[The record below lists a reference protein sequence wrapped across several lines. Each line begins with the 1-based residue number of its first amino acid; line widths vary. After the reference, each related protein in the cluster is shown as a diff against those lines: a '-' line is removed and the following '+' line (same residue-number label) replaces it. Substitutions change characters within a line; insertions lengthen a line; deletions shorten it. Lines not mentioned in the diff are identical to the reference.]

1 MAVPLKKTG
10 VCDSRAIYTPPC
22 VVKISD
28 LKQVE
33 GNGACASGSGAA
45 GACASGSGAAAGGC
59 NAGTG
64 GGGT

>member
-28 LKQVE
+28 LKQ
-33 GNGACASGSGAA
+33 GHGACLSGSGAS
-45 GACASGSGAAAGGC
+45 GACTT
-59 NAGTG
+59 GTG
-64 GGGT
+64 GPT

>member
-28 LKQVE
+28 LKQ
-33 GNGACASGSGAA
+33 GHGACLSGSGDAWCEIGH
-45 GACASGSGAAAGGC
+45 GANTVCETGS
-59 NAGTG
+59 
-64 GGGT
+64 